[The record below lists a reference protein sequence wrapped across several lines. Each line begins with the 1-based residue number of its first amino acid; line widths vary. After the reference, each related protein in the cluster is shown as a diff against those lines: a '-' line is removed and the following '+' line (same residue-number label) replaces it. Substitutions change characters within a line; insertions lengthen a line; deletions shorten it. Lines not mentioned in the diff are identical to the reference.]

1 MAEATAAATCRREL
15 DLEIP
20 ADEVTKK
27 LESVAKEFARVARVP
42 GFRPGKAPVSLI
54 RRRFA
59 DDIKGEVVQSLVPQR
74 VEQAV
79 TEQKLTPVSQPQVE
93 QLDFT
98 EGQPL
103 KFRAVFEVLPEFEL
117 ANYKDLDLEM
127 PVMDVTDDDVTKE
140 IESVR
145 ERAAAFAPVEG
156 RPAENGDHVQLKIMG
171 TTEGGGEPIQADTVL
186 CHIGA
191 EETMEPFNENL
202 RGANTGDHKN
212 FDVTYPADYPDAK
225 LVGKTYHYAVEV
237 LGIKNKKLPEL
248 NDEFAKDVSDATTL
262 DELKKKVREGLEAA
276 RDHKH
281 KDLLHEKVLAAVVKL
296 HDFPVPESLVQHQM
310 DVRLERFVRQLAGQ
324 GIDPR
329 AVNFDWAT
337 LRSRQQERASDDVK
351 AELIVDRIATA
362 ENIDVTDEEVKRSC
376 GVTKLS
382 TGSRR
387 IPEFAPSP
395 RRKPSHP
402 NRAPE
407 VTIFTQMK
415 TFDESEPEYRG
426 TTLIPMV
433 VEQTSRGERAYDIY
447 SRLLK
452 EHIIFIGTPIDDH
465 VANLATA
472 QMLFL
477 QAEDPERDI
486 QLYIN
491 SPGGSI
497 TAGFA
502 IYDTM
507 QFVKPDVVTTCIGQA
522 ASIAAVLLV
531 GGAPKKRFALPNARI
546 LIHQPWMSG
555 LGGQATDIDLHAKEI
570 LRMRMMINKLL
581 AQHSGQSVERIEK
594 DVERDFIMNPE
605 QAKEYGMIDEIIYKH
620 R

>member
-1 MAEATAAATCRREL
+1 MAETAAATCRREL

-117 ANYKDLDLEM
+117 ASYKDLDLEM

-145 ERAAAFAPVEG
+145 ERSAAFAPVEG
-156 RPAENGDHVQLKIMG
+156 RPAENGDYVQLKING
-171 TTEGGGEPIQADTVL
+171 TPEGGGEPIQADSVL

-212 FDVTYPADYPDAK
+212 FDVAYPADYPDAK

-262 DELKKKVREGLEAA
+262 DELKTKIREGLEHQ

-281 KDLLHEKVLAAVVKL
+281 KELLREKVLAAIVKL

-337 LRSRQQERASDDVK
+337 LRNRQQERASDDVK

-362 ENIDVTDEEVKRSC
+362 ENIDINDEELNAELEHAATHS
-376 GVTKLS
+376 G
-382 TGSRR
+382 
-387 IPEFAPSP
+387 
-395 RRKPSHP
+395 
-402 NRAPE
+402 
-407 VTIFTQMK
+407 
-415 TFDESEPEYRG
+415 ES
-426 TTLIPMV
+426 
-433 VEQTSRGERAYDIY
+433 
-447 SRLLK
+447 
-452 EHIIFIGTPIDDH
+452 
-465 VANLATA
+465 
-472 QMLFL
+472 
-477 QAEDPERDI
+477 
-486 QLYIN
+486 
-491 SPGGSI
+491 
-497 TAGFA
+497 
-502 IYDTM
+502 
-507 QFVKPDVVTTCIGQA
+507 
-522 ASIAAVLLV
+522 AAVIH
-531 GGAPKKRFALPNARI
+531 AR
-546 LIHQPWMSG
+546 LTKQGTLDRMK
-555 LGGQATDIDLHAKEI
+555 AK
-570 LRMRMMINKLL
+570 LRSDKTLDWL
-581 AQHSGQSVERIEK
+581 AQNSRIRTVAATETKSPESGS
-594 DVERDFIMNPE
+594 
-605 QAKEYGMIDEIIYKH
+605 
-620 R
+620 